1 MNKEI
6 KERIRQAKCL
16 GCTGVLVFNLT
27 EEDKASILK
36 KGMKVEREAK
46 HDFSHDTTQYKGYMI
61 NFTK

>member
-27 EEDKASILK
+27 DGDKASILK
-36 KGMKVEREAK
+36 KGMKIEREAK
-46 HDFSHDTTQYKGYMI
+46 HNFSHGTTQYEGYMI
-61 NFTK
+61 KFTK